1 MNQLQTANPTAL
13 VPLSNHLKTI
23 CTRLPPVEAL
33 LIQRK
38 YSAPAIGKL
47 QPLQRM
53 ATGKHL
59 LIQVCVITGWSL
71 PKNSDPKVEEHL
83 QNALFDQMA
92 KYLLEMWPTL
102 NHEEIEHAFRTKSSN
117 VKDWGKAINLSLF
130 TEVLEPYMVE
140 RKAASEREDAMA
152 AKIESEA
159 KQLPAEKMTPNEL
172 LRTAYEI
179 WQGMKN
185 WEFIMVG
192 AWDAIK
198 ELKLFPLTIEEQKN
212 YLSAAKAIA
221 AQKEDKNPN
230 EFKGEDKDWWI
241 KNTAGKLATNKYFE
255 SLKK

>member
-1 MNQLQTANPTAL
+1 MNQLQSDNQTAL
-13 VPLSNHLKTI
+13 APLSSHLKKI

-47 QPLQRM
+47 TPLQRM
-53 ATGKHL
+53 ATGKHI
-59 LIQVCVITGWSL
+59 LIQVCVITGWNL
-71 PKNSDPKVEEHL
+71 PKSSDPKVEEHL

-102 NHEEIEHAFRTKSSN
+102 NHEEIEYAFRTKSSN

-130 TEVLEPYMVE
+130 TEVLEPYLIE
-140 RKAASEREDAMA
+140 RKAASEREAQA
-152 AKIESEA
+152 ALKLENENSDLPFKMSNEELIE
-159 KQLPAEKMTPNEL
+159 
-172 LRTAYEI
+172 TAFQI

-198 ELKLFPLTIEEQKN
+198 AEKLFPLTKEEQLK
-212 YLSAAKAIA
+212 YLSASKAIA
-221 AQKEDKNPN
+221 AQKEDKDRDF
-230 EFKGEDKDWWI
+230 FKGIDKDFWL
-241 KNTAGKLATNKYFE
+241 KCTAGKLATNKYFE
-255 SLKK
+255 TLKP